1 MLSYA
6 EARAQNAVQACA
18 IAVRSGLCALA
29 LDETA
34 SVETALAVLPRLV
47 KGTCTYTL
55 NITIDRVG
63 VAIN

>member
-1 MLSYA
+1 
-6 EARAQNAVQACA
+6 
-18 IAVRSGLCALA
+18 VRSGLCALA

-55 NITIDRVG
+55 NITINRVG